1 MIRSIYVSKDKQ
13 ISTDLKPEAYRQALD
28 DEAGLLWVDFEASPL
43 QEDEPILLESFQ
55 FHPLAVDDALR
66 ETHVPKV
73 DDWGKYLY
81 IVLQSMEFSQ
91 PEDPVLESL
100 ELDVFL
106 GKNFLVTHHD
116 QKLEPVEH
124 LWTAVQQDERHLSSG
139 PDHLLYRL
147 VDELATGYMQLVEKL
162 DEAIDTLE
170 DNIFN
175 HPEPHILEKIFALK
189 RMTLHFQRVISPE
202 REVLNKLARD
212 DYSMVDEQARVY
224 YRDVYDHLVR
234 LHDLSENLR
243 DLSSGA
249 LDTYLSVINNRTNDI
264 MKTLTI
270 ITAFFMPLSFVTGFF
285 GMNFFAADPPFT
297 EWVSRPVFVLMLLLM
312 VIAPLAMYFW
322 MRQQGW
328 TRNVERLPNPEK
340 DQ

>member
-1 MIRSIYVSKDKQ
+1 MIRSIYYSKDKQ
-13 ISTDLKPEAYRQALD
+13 INIDLKPEAYRQALE
-28 DEAGLLWVDFEASPL
+28 DEEGLLWVDFEDSPPE
-43 QEDEPILLESFQ
+43 EDEPILLEIFQ

-81 IVLQSMEFSQ
+81 IVLQSMEIKQ
-91 PEDPVLESL
+91 IKDHVLESL
-100 ELDVFL
+100 ELDAFL
-106 GKNFLVTHHD
+106 GRNFLVTHHD
-116 QKLEPVEH
+116 QKLETIEH
-124 LWTAVQQDERHLSSG
+124 LWETVQRDERHLSSG

-147 VDELATGYMQLVEKL
+147 VDELATGYMQLVEKM
-162 DEAIDTLE
+162 DEAIDSLE
-170 DNIFN
+170 DDIFD
-175 HPEPHILEKIFALK
+175 HPGPHILEKIFALK
-189 RMTLHFQRVISPE
+189 RMTIHFQRMIAPE

-212 DYSMVDEQARVY
+212 DYSMIDEQAQVY

-243 DLSSGA
+243 DLASGA

-285 GMNFFAADPPFT
+285 GMNFFAADPPFSK
-297 EWVSRPVFVLMLLLM
+297 WVSLPVLVLMLLLM
-312 VIAPLAMYFW
+312 VIIPLGMYFW

-328 TRNVERLPNPEK
+328 TRNYERLQKTEM
-340 DQ
+340 DR